1 MKKIGTFRAA
11 VFIAAMFAGTLAG
24 CTTDRLARDISKE
37 DFRISA
43 HYEAETTHESVRTEG
58 RATASSWFNF
68 LPSAQDTGGG
78 YYSDVGS
85 LFSGLSPTQSLAL
98 RAAIADACEKSGADF
113 LLLPRYNMKTKS
125 YWFLYESVSCSVS
138 VFPVKVVRIKRVE

>member
-1 MKKIGTFRAA
+1 MKKIVTFRATA
-11 VFIAAMFAGTLAG
+11 FVAAMFAGTLAG

-58 RATASSWFNF
+58 RAEASSWFNF
-68 LPSAQDTGGG
+68 LPSAQETSDG

-125 YWFLYESVSCSVS
+125 YWFFYEAVSCSVS
-138 VFPVKVVRIKRVE
+138 GFPVKVVRIKRVE